1 MLLHIVCVPM
11 PDTPPPEPF
20 DDVNEEVVEEWK
32 QETSPYTRI
41 REIISH
47 AYTPQPVA
55 SIATRAHV
63 SEKTT
68 RKHLNTLADDGF
80 VSTQPGDHGATL
92 YARSSESLVVEQATD
107 ILEELSVT
115 ELRERVSKLRST
127 IRDFQEKYDAESPEE
142 LSVKAADET
151 LTTQSV
157 DHDQVDADLLEWKT
171 TRRNLAFAN
180 AALSISSAQRFINDE
195 NVSSSKTSASS

>member
-1 MLLHIVCVPM
+1 MLLHIVCLPM

-20 DDVNEEVVEEWK
+20 DDVNEEVVKEWK

-41 REIISH
+41 REIIGH

-55 SIATRAHV
+55 SIATQAHV
-63 SEKTT
+63 SEKTA
-68 RKHLNTLADDGF
+68 RKHLNTLAADGF

-92 YARSSESLVVEQATD
+92 YSRSSESLVVEQATD
-107 ILEELSVT
+107 ILEELSVA
-115 ELRERVSKLRST
+115 ELRERVSELRST
-127 IRDFQEKYDAESPEE
+127 IRDFQETYDAESPEE

-151 LTTQSV
+151 LTTQNV
-157 DHDQVDADLLEWKT
+157 DHAQVDADLLEWKT

-180 AALSISSAQRFINDE
+180 AALSISSAQRFINRRR
-195 NVSSSKTSASS
+195 VSTP

>member
-1 MLLHIVCVPM
+1 
-11 PDTPPPEPF
+11 
-20 DDVNEEVVEEWK
+20 
-32 QETSPYTRI
+32 
-41 REIISH
+41 
-47 AYTPQPVA
+47 
-55 SIATRAHV
+55 
-63 SEKTT
+63 
-68 RKHLNTLADDGF
+68 
-80 VSTQPGDHGATL
+80 
-92 YARSSESLVVEQATD
+92 
-107 ILEELSVT
+107 
-115 ELRERVSKLRST
+115 
-127 IRDFQEKYDAESPEE
+127 

>member
-1 MLLHIVCVPM
+1 MLLHIVCLPM

-20 DDVNEEVVEEWK
+20 DDVNEEVVKEWK

-41 REIISH
+41 REIIGH

-55 SIATRAHV
+55 SIATQAHV
-63 SEKTT
+63 SEKTA
-68 RKHLNTLADDGF
+68 RKHLNTLAADGF

-92 YARSSESLVVEQATD
+92 YSRSSESLVVEQATD
-107 ILEELSVT
+107 ILEELSVA
-115 ELRERVSKLRST
+115 ELRERVSELRST
-127 IRDFQEKYDAESPEE
+127 IRDFQETYDAESPEE

-151 LTTQSV
+151 LTTQNV

-195 NVSSSKTSASS
+195 NVSNSKTSASS

>member
-11 PDTPPPEPF
+11 PDTPLPELF
-20 DDVNEEVVEEWK
+20 DDVNKEVVEEWK

-63 SEKTT
+63 SEKTA

-92 YARSSESLVVEQATD
+92 YSRSSESLVVEQATD
-107 ILEELSVT
+107 ILEELSVA
-115 ELRERVSKLRST
+115 ELRERVSELRST

-142 LSVKAADET
+142 LSVKAADEA
-151 LTTQSV
+151 LTTQNV
-157 DHDQVDADLLEWKT
+157 DHDQVDADLLEWET
-171 TRRNLAFAN
+171 TRRNLAFTN
-180 AALSISSAQRFINDE
+180 AALSISSAKRFITDE
-195 NVSSSKTSASS
+195 NVSNSKTSASP

>member
-20 DDVNEEVVEEWK
+20 DDVNEEVVDEWK

-47 AYTPQPVA
+47 VYTPEPVA
-55 SIATRAHV
+55 AIAERAHV
-63 SEKTT
+63 SEKTA

-92 YARSSESLVVEQATD
+92 YSRSSESLVVEQATD
-107 ILEELSVT
+107 ILEELSVA
-115 ELRERVSKLRST
+115 ELRERVSELRST

-151 LTTQSV
+151 LTTRSV
-157 DHDQVDADLLEWKT
+157 DHDHVDADLLEWNT

-180 AALSISSAQRFINDE
+180 AALSISTAQRFIRDE
-195 NVSSSKTSASS
+195 STSKLKPSTLP

>member
-1 MLLHIVCVPM
+1 MLPHIVCVPM

-63 SEKTT
+63 SEKTA

-92 YARSSESLVVEQATD
+92 YSRSSESLVVEQATD
-107 ILEELSVT
+107 ILEQLSVA
-115 ELRERVSKLRST
+115 ELRERVSELRST

-180 AALSISSAQRFINDE
+180 AALSISSAQRFISDE